1 MLALWQPCSL
11 PALKAERALIAPHT
25 IKTISED
32 KPILFI
38 LMLHWI
44 ALTEQ
49 QQIADIKTKSAITP
63 QVVFKHSTRCNIS
76 SVALK
81 RLENA
86 GNLPNADYY
95 YLDLIKYRHLSDAIA
110 HTFDVYHES
119 PQILVIKNSECVY
132 DESHLGIDTY
142 ELTDQVVAVQ

>member
-1 MLALWQPCSL
+1 
-11 PALKAERALIAPHT
+11 
-25 IKTISED
+25 
-32 KPILFI
+32 
-38 LMLHWI
+38 MLHWI

-49 QQIADIKTKSAITP
+49 LQIDDIKTKSAFTP

-95 YLDLIKYRHLSDAIA
+95 YLDLIKYRHLSDAVA
-110 HTFDVYHES
+110 HIFEVYHES
-119 PQILVIKNSECVY
+119 PQILVIKNGECVY